1 MSQPSRPVIVA
12 RGVSKSYLTHKS
24 KATQFKERVVRGRGM
39 GTETFHALT
48 DVDMVIG
55 EGETVGLI
63 GPNGAGKSTLL
74 KILAGILRPTA
85 GAVEVQGRIASLL
98 ELGAGFNG
106 ELTGRENVYL
116 NAALLGL
123 SRREVDGLFASI
135 VEFSEQ
141 GPRIDDPVK
150 HYSSGEYV
158 KLAFSIAVHVDPDV
172 LLVDE
177 VLAVGDEAFAR
188 KCLAKIREF
197 QQAGRTILFVTH
209 SLDLVE
215 ELCTRG
221 VVVDH
226 GKVQYDGDPAFAV
239 GTLRRILGT
248 DRPVGAPA
256 VVPDMGGI
264 NVLSA
269 VVSTTPG
276 GPRAPELVAGAPFHL
291 RVELE
296 VEPRTDT
303 PYAGAVHAVVM
314 GAGDFPLWSMK
325 TPAHDVV
332 PAVPGRYVTD
342 FAVASTPALNGAY
355 RIGIQVQDPA
365 SGNPVSVRVFD
376 DVFWVTSGD
385 LPGILTVPF
394 TSEVHPA

>member
-1 MSQPSRPVIVA
+1 
-12 RGVSKSYLTHKS
+12 
-24 KATQFKERVVRGRGM
+24 
-39 GTETFHALT
+39 
-48 DVDMVIG
+48 
-55 EGETVGLI
+55 
-63 GPNGAGKSTLL
+63 
-74 KILAGILRPTA
+74 RPTS
-85 GAVEVQGRIASLL
+85 GEVEVTGRIASLL

-106 ELTGRENVYL
+106 ELTGRENLYL
-116 NAALLGL
+116 NGALLGL
-123 SRREVDGLFASI
+123 SRKEVDGLFDSI
-135 VEFSEQ
+135 VAFSEQ

-197 QQAGRTILFVTH
+197 QEAGRTILFVTH
-209 SLDLVE
+209 SLDLVT

-248 DRPVGAPA
+248 DRPVDAPE
-256 VVPDMGGI
+256 VEPDMGGI

-269 VVSTTPG
+269 VVSATPD
-276 GPRAPELVAGAPFHL
+276 GPQAPELVAGGPFHL
-291 RVELE
+291 RIELE
-296 VEPRTDT
+296 VEPRTEGQ
-303 PYAGAVHAVVM
+303 YAGSVHAVVM
-314 GAGDFPLWSMK
+314 GAGDIPLWSMK
-325 TPAHDVV
+325 TPPEDVV
-332 PAVPGRYVTD
+332 PAVPGRYVTS
-342 FAVASTPALNGAY
+342 FCVPEVPPLNGAY
-355 RIGIQVQDPA
+355 RIAVQVEDPA
-365 SGNPVSVRVFD
+365 SGNPVTARVFD
-376 DVFWVTSGD
+376 DVFWVTSGQ

-394 TSEVHPA
+394 TSEVQPT

>member
-1 MSQPSRPVIVA
+1 VSTGRPVIVA
-12 RGVSKSYLTHKS
+12 RGVSKSFLTHRS
-24 KATQFKERVVRGRGM
+24 KATQFKERMVRGRGAGM
-39 GTETFHALT
+39 ETFHALT
-48 DVDMVIG
+48 DVDIVVG

-74 KILAGILRPTA
+74 KILAGILRPTT
-85 GAVEVQGRIASLL
+85 GEVDVQGRIASLL

-106 ELTGRENVYL
+106 ELSGRENVYL

-123 SRREVDGLFASI
+123 SRREVDALFASI

-172 LLVDE
+172 LLIDE

-248 DRPVGAPA
+248 DRPVGEPERP
-256 VVPDMGGI
+256 PDMGGI
-264 NVLSA
+264 QILSA
-269 VVSTTPG
+269 VVSSSPG
-276 GPRAPELVAGAPFHL
+276 GPPADKLRAGDPFHL
-291 RVELE
+291 RVEVE

-303 PYAGAVHAVVM
+303 PYAGAVNAVVM
-314 GAGDFPLWSMK
+314 GAGDIPLWSMK
-325 TPAHDVV
+325 TPASGVV

-342 FAVASTPALNGAY
+342 FAVPQVPPLNGAY
-355 RIGIQVQDPA
+355 RIGIMIEEPI

-376 DVFWVTSGD
+376 EVFWVTSGE
-385 LPGILTVPF
+385 LPGILSVPF
-394 TSEVHPA
+394 TSEVHPS